1 MLKILQLIKNLLIF
15 IPITL
20 VFYPFKNLFIF
31 LGYLTEMNLWIMS
44 HKNKM
49 LIDSPLRLFRDYSLR
64 FELYHKVSQH
74 FGLGDKKISYLEF
87 GVASGSSFKWWLA
100 NNSNASSNFF
110 GFDTFE
116 GLPEDWGGFYK
127 KGDMMSAIP
136 EVNDT
141 RASFYKGLFQD
152 TLTEFISKN
161 NSKIS
166 DADVRAIHCDA
177 DLYTATI
184 FVLSQMY
191 PFLKKGDIILFDEFN
206 VPMHEYKAFKE
217 FTENFYITLN
227 PIGQVNSFYQT
238 AFVVG

>member
-1 MLKILQLIKNLLIF
+1 M
-15 IPITL
+15 
-20 VFYPFKNLFIF
+20 FIF

-64 FELYHKVSQH
+64 FELYNKVSKY

-100 NNSNASSNFF
+100 NNSDASSNFF

-136 EVNDT
+136 EVNDS

-166 DADVRAIHCDA
+166 DADVRVIHCDA

>member
-1 MLKILQLIKNLLIF
+1 M
-15 IPITL
+15 
-20 VFYPFKNLFIF
+20 FIF

-64 FELYHKVSQH
+64 FELYNKVSKY
-74 FGLGDKKISYLEF
+74 FGLCDKKISYLEF

-100 NNSNASSNFF
+100 NNSDASSNFF

-136 EVNDT
+136 EVNDS

-166 DADVRAIHCDA
+166 DADVRVIHCDA

>member
-1 MLKILQLIKNLLIF
+1 
-15 IPITL
+15 
-20 VFYPFKNLFIF
+20 
-31 LGYLTEMNLWIMS
+31 MNLWIMS

-64 FELYHKVSQH
+64 FELYNKVSQY

-100 NNSNASSNFF
+100 NNSDASSSFF

-136 EVNDT
+136 EVNDS

-161 NSKIS
+161 NSEIS
-166 DADVRAIHCDA
+166 DADVRVIHCDA

-217 FTENFYITLN
+217 FTENFYIALS
-227 PIGQVNSFYQT
+227 PIAQVNSFYQT

>member
-1 MLKILQLIKNLLIF
+1 M
-15 IPITL
+15 
-20 VFYPFKNLFIF
+20 FIF

-49 LIDSPLRLFRDYSLR
+49 LIDSPLRLFRNYSLR
-64 FELYHKVSQH
+64 FELYNNVSKH

-136 EVNDT
+136 EVNDS

-166 DADVRAIHCDA
+166 DADVRVIHCDA

-217 FTENFYITLN
+217 FTENFYIALS

-238 AFVVG
+238 AFMVG

>member
-1 MLKILQLIKNLLIF
+1 M
-15 IPITL
+15 
-20 VFYPFKNLFIF
+20 FIF
-31 LGYLTEMNLWIMS
+31 LGYLTEMNIWIMN

-49 LIDSPLRLFRDYSLR
+49 LIDSPLRLFRDYSMR
-64 FELYHKVSQH
+64 FELYKKVSQH
-74 FGLGDKKISYLEF
+74 FDLSDKKISYFEF
-87 GVASGSSFKWWLA
+87 GVASGSSFKWWLTNN
-100 NNSNASSNFF
+100 NNSSSNFF

-136 EVNDT
+136 EVNDS
-141 RASFYKGLFQD
+141 RASFYKGLFQE

-161 NSKIS
+161 NPKIS
-166 DADVRAIHCDA
+166 DADVRVIHCDA

-191 PFLKKGDIILFDEFN
+191 PLLKKGDIILFDEFN

-227 PIGQVNSFYQT
+227 PVGQVNSFYQT